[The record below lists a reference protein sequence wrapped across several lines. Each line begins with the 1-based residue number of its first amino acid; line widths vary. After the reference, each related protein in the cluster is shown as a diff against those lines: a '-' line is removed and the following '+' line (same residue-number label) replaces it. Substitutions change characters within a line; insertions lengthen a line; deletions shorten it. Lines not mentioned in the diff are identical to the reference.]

1 MNRLDHVVTENLKNY
16 KEQSNEAINSEPT
29 FDTSNFHFY
38 SGTSNPLPVVTVSIQ
53 GGNKHRATTVA
64 DIT

>member
-16 KEQSNEAINSEPT
+16 KEQSNEAINSEPKFHT
-29 FDTSNFHFY
+29 SSFDLY
-38 SGTSNPLPVVTVSIQ
+38 SGTRNNLPVATVSLR

-64 DIT
+64 GLT